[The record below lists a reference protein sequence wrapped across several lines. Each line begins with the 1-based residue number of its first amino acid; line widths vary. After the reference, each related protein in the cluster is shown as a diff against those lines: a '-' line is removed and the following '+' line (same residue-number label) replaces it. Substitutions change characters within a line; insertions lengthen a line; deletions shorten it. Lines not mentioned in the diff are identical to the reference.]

1 MIIIISL
8 FFLFITALSINKSK
22 TNLTRVFKKIFFIFS
37 LFSFSVQLKANQ
49 NQVQDFIIKQEDY
62 IYKSSIKTA
71 QLRETSYELAAPIIE
86 LGTEQQ
92 LKLSFDD
99 LNGEFEN
106 YNYTFIHC
114 DAYWNPSDL
123 MQNEYLSVFFEDNI
137 SNYTYSVN
145 TLQKYTHYQVN
156 FPNANMKITKSGNY
170 ILFVYENGDKN
181 KPVLTKRFMVYQ
193 SFITISG
200 TVQQAAKADDYM
212 SKQEVDFSIIHPNYK
227 IINPFQDLKVVITQN
242 NRWDNAINNLRPL
255 FVNPNE
261 LNYNYDDGSNCFD
274 SGNEFRNF
282 DNKSFKF
289 LTPFVSHHFKDSS
302 NQNNTLVLPELVKTF
317 KRYVQ
322 VDDVNG
328 EFFIRNTEMDRNE
341 NEADYAWVHFF
352 LPYKEPL
359 GEGNFYVAGKFC
371 DWNNSDQN
379 KLKYNYSKKGYE
391 LKMYLKQGYYNY
403 FLVYQKDDKTPMDET
418 LLEGNHWET
427 ENDYSIFVFH
437 RSMGTYYDQLIGIKK
452 LNSIRRQR

>member
-1 MIIIISL
+1 VIIIISL

>member
-22 TNLTRVFKKIFFIFS
+22 INLTRVFKKIFFIFS
-37 LFSFSVQLKANQ
+37 LFIFSIQLKAHQ
-49 NQVQDFIIKQEDY
+49 NQAQDFIIKQEDY

-106 YNYTFIHC
+106 YSYTFIHC

-181 KPVLTKRFMVYQ
+181 KSVLTKRFMVYQ

-427 ENDYSIFVFH
+427 ENDYSIFVYH

>member
-1 MIIIISL
+1 MIIIIFL

-22 TNLTRVFKKIFFIFS
+22 INLTRVFKKIFFIFS
-37 LFSFSVQLKANQ
+37 LFIFSIQLKAHQ
-49 NQVQDFIIKQEDY
+49 NQAQDFIIKQEDY

-106 YNYTFIHC
+106 YSYTFIHC

-427 ENDYSIFVFH
+427 ENDYSIFVYH